1 MQEMTSLASLASEI
15 NAQANLAEACAN
27 QAVVHAAR
35 CGAALNAAKGQIP
48 HGGWLAWL
56 EGNCPRVKE
65 RQARNYMRVATQ
77 YPELI
82 DSNRHSNAVLPSIYS
97 AIALLS
103 APEETQDEI
112 KDELEGGKTF
122 TEKELLE
129 RIKAAKDEEIARLNG
144 EKALANRRLDEW
156 RSQAVSEKKAR
167 EDAEASAK
175 LRANELAK
183 LKNSIEKS
191 ANDLAAIRTGEL
203 RAELDLAK
211 IDKAELEQK
220 LKAAKKEREDAISR
234 GVTNRLREQQ
244 EQVTRLENQLQALEH
259 HRTALQRQIEPM
271 EQSAAS
277 AAHHDKHVKALD
289 HLLNQAS
296 LEIIDAFDPDFC
308 AGLPAHYTEIWGK
321 GLDKLRQLTAML
333 EQQLD
338 AVNVMRLERA
348 L

>member
-1 MQEMTSLASLASEI
+1 MNEAIQAVEMTRDEAERS
-15 NAQANLAEACAN
+15 NLAIKA
-27 QAVVHAAR
+27 
-35 CGAALNAAKGQIP
+35 GIL
-48 HGGWLAWL
+48 
-56 EGNCPRVKE
+56 
-65 RQARNYMRVATQ
+65 
-77 YPELI
+77 
-82 DSNRHSNAVLPSIYS
+82 SIR
-97 AIALLS
+97 ALLLDMRDRKGWKALGYES
-103 APEETQDEI
+103 FDAYGR
-112 KDELEGGKTF
+112 DELGY
-122 TEKELLE
+122 EKSHLYRLAETAEIE
-129 RIKAAKDEEIARLNG
+129 RSIGFSPIG
-144 EKALANRRLDEW
+144 EKAKESQLRPLAPLSNEERQKVWEEATARAEEESRKLTAKIVQEAVENLKKEKDLANQRLDSW